1 MSAALDHGPAMISL
15 LKKTCCLVIIACGS
29 SSAGLAQS
37 TFFEVRSTPYD
48 HQMERVEPILTER
61 SAYGN
66 YSLSLNAVNAWMT
79 ELRDMPYR
87 YSREWRTPSEVATA
101 RVGDCK
107 GKAVLLYDWMQA
119 NGASN
124 VRLVIGKRRAEDSL
138 THAWLEWQ
146 TRVGTLLLDPTFN
159 WNASIKLSNPRT
171 YVAFY
176 GYEGR
181 HKYQAGDWYLAKR
194 TIATRTPAV
203 PAHGVIH
210 SAKVQKV
217 NRISTRSTRMLPR
230 IALSARS
237 FNEGSVVNPGFF
249 WNRPGL

>member
-1 MSAALDHGPAMISL
+1 MISL
-15 LKKTCCLVIIACGS
+15 LKKTACLLIIAGGS
-29 SSAGLAQS
+29 SSAGVVQS
-37 TFFEVRSTPYD
+37 PFFEVRSTPYD
-48 HQMERVEPILTER
+48 HQMQRVEPILTER
-61 SAYGN
+61 SAGKN
-66 YSLSLNAVNAWMT
+66 YSPSLNAVNAWMT

-87 YSREWRTPSEVATA
+87 YSHEWRTPSEVAAA

-107 GKAVLLYDWMQA
+107 GKAVLLYDWMQE
-119 NGASN
+119 NGATN
-124 VRLVIGKRRAEDSL
+124 VRLVIGKRRAVDSL

-159 WNASIKLSNPRT
+159 WNAAVKLSNPRT

-181 HKYQAGDWYLAKR
+181 HKYQAGDWFLAKR
-194 TIATRTPAV
+194 AIASHAPAA

-210 SAKVQKV
+210 SAKTQRV
-217 NRISTRSTRMLPR
+217 NHISTRSTRTVSR

-237 FNEGSVVNPGFF
+237 FNAGPIIDPRFYG
-249 WNRPGL
+249 NRTGL